1 MQSGVWGIWG
11 TQRLVYFVC
20 VWLFCPLQS
29 LSDRHR
35 KGNRCWSHWKEKS
48 NPWTV
53 WCIKVQFCDVFL
65 QTPCSVRAARS
76 EPPRTNRS
84 EPRRRLRRWWSIYQV
99 RFHNTLK
106 KWLSTWMSLKWLT
119 VSNIVQTQQQI
130 QWSKPDR
137 KSAKQKLLVAL
148 SKFFEPLGCY
158 VSLISSLTKSLFLR
172 LKFQALIDSS
182 LMKDQTVLSTLTPP
196 HFISAGLQIP
206 TNNFEFIRNQI
217 CSRRQFH
224 CSLSEIHFS
233 VLSTCKLVFW
243 NMKGTEDHL

>member
-1 MQSGVWGIWG
+1 MYSCRRRVLWEQRGANHRGQTDKSQEDVWGDDEVFTRSGFTTIWRNNCKSL
-11 TQRLVYFVC
+11 QRHSC
-20 VWLFCPLQS
+20 
-29 LSDRHR
+29 R
-35 KGNRCWSHWKEKS
+35 
-48 NPWTV
+48 
-53 WCIKVQFCDVFL
+53 QF
-65 QTPCSVRAARS
+65 
-76 EPPRTNRS
+76 
-84 EPRRRLRRWWSIYQV
+84 
-99 RFHNTLK
+99 
-106 KWLSTWMSLKWLT
+106 
-119 VSNIVQTQQQI
+119 SNIVQTQQQI

-196 HFISAGLQIP
+196 LFISAGLQIP

>member
-1 MQSGVWGIWG
+1 MYSCRRRVLWEQRGANHRGQTDQSQEDVWGDDEVFTRSGFTTIW
-11 TQRLVYFVC
+11 RNNCRHECLRSD
-20 VWLFCPLQS
+20 LQFRT
-29 LSDRHR
+29 LSRPS
-35 KGNRCWSHWKEKS
+35 NRYNE
-48 NPWTV
+48 V
-53 WCIKVQFCDVFL
+53 
-65 QTPCSVRAARS
+65 
-76 EPPRTNRS
+76 NRN
-84 EPRRRLRRWWSIYQV
+84 R
-99 RFHNTLK
+99 N
-106 KWLSTWMSLKWLT
+106 
-119 VSNIVQTQQQI
+119 
-130 QWSKPDR
+130 R

-224 CSLSEIHFS
+224 CVLSEIHFS

>member
-1 MQSGVWGIWG
+1 MYSCRRRVLWEQRGANHRGQTDQSQEDVWGDDEVFTRSGFTTLW
-11 TQRLVYFVC
+11 RNDCRHECL
-20 VWLFCPLQS
+20 WSDLQ
-29 LSDRHR
+29 
-35 KGNRCWSHWKEKS
+35 
-48 NPWTV
+48 
-53 WCIKVQFCDVFL
+53 F
-65 QTPCSVRAARS
+65 
-76 EPPRTNRS
+76 
-84 EPRRRLRRWWSIYQV
+84 
-99 RFHNTLK
+99 
-106 KWLSTWMSLKWLT
+106 
-119 VSNIVQTQQQI
+119 SNIVQTQQQI

-158 VSLISSLTKSLFLR
+158 VSLISSLTKSIFWR

-196 HFISAGLQIP
+196 LFISAGLQIP

>member
-1 MQSGVWGIWG
+1 MYSCRRRVLWEQRGANHRGQTDQSQEDVWGDDEVFTRSGFTTIWRNDCKSL
-11 TQRLVYFVC
+11 QRHSC
-20 VWLFCPLQS
+20 
-29 LSDRHR
+29 R
-35 KGNRCWSHWKEKS
+35 
-48 NPWTV
+48 
-53 WCIKVQFCDVFL
+53 QF
-65 QTPCSVRAARS
+65 
-76 EPPRTNRS
+76 
-84 EPRRRLRRWWSIYQV
+84 
-99 RFHNTLK
+99 
-106 KWLSTWMSLKWLT
+106 
-119 VSNIVQTQQQI
+119 SNIVQTQQQI

-196 HFISAGLQIP
+196 LFISAGLQIP

-217 CSRRQFH
+217 CSRHQFH